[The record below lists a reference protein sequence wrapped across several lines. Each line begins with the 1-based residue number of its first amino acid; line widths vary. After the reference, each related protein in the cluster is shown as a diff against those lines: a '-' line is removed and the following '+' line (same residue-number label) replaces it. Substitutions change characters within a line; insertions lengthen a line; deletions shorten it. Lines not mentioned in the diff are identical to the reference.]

1 MNGERKT
8 GGEISYSTLS
18 LFTIAIVES
27 SADTYIAELTAKTD
41 YKIPNY
47 FRNVFN
53 DNAQMFGSIKYEEL
67 DIIENKNEDNIKD
80 ENNNNILYVFIILV
94 IILLVILGIIF
105 YITLKIKKSSKDDK
119 RIELSNIN

>member
-1 MNGERKT
+1 MNGERKS

-18 LFTIAIVES
+18 SFMITIVES
-27 SADTYIAELTAKTD
+27 TADTYIAELTAKTD

-53 DNAQMFGSIKYEEL
+53 DNAQIFGSIKYEEL
-67 DIIENKNEDNIKD
+67 DIIENEKIKD
-80 ENNNNILYVFIILV
+80 ENNNNILYAFIIVISILILV
-94 IILLVILGIIF
+94 IGIIF
-105 YITLKIKKSSKDDK
+105 CVSLKIKRSSSDEDK